1 VQLQPDAKL
10 TNGMQRLG
18 DDQTEGGPV
27 ILRFPEKFLW
37 GVATSHFQVEGNP
50 EETNKRLSDWAEWTA
65 MQGKILDRST
75 ADRACDFFSL
85 YQQDVDLCKEL
96 HINTFRLSLNWA
108 ALLPTAEQR
117 EFEPA
122 TAEFYRQL
130 LRSLK
135 ENGLTTFVTLFHF
148 TLPTWLAEIGGWNNP
163 QCVEEFERFT
173 QLAVKEFGADID
185 FWLTLNE
192 PLVYVYQ
199 GHVEGAWPPGLK
211 GDYVAGFR
219 CMRHMLEGH
228 ARAYAVIHRDNPE
241 AKVSFTIHWMPF
253 EPRAKWNPLDNMSRF
268 MRDEIFNHVWMR
280 SVETGNLQFVPPLI
294 ADKRVRK
301 LTGVIPGLRGAIDYI
316 GVNYY
321 TRQVCEFEM
330 KWPPDIFGIRSDM
343 AEFETSSLGWEIYP
357 EGLFNLLTKELD
369 PYRYDELGNA
379 REIYITENGLAS
391 MFSSELTDGDW
402 SLDDDM
408 RCNYLLAHLIAVH
421 KAIRMGA
428 NVKGYLHWS
437 LLDNFEWAEGLRA
450 RFGLVRVAY
459 PTLER
464 TLRKSAHL
472 YSEICG
478 QNALIDPVNSFYPYL

>member
-1 VQLQPDAKL
+1 LQPEAKI
-10 TNGMQRLG
+10 TNGVQRAG
-18 DDQTEGGPV
+18 EYRPDDGPV
-27 ILRFPEKFLW
+27 VLKFPEDFLW

-50 EETNKRLSDWAEWTA
+50 EEIKRRVSDWATWTA
-65 MQGKILDRST
+65 MQGKILDQST
-75 ADRACDFFSL
+75 ADRACDFFSR
-85 YQQDVDLCKEL
+85 YEEDIDLCKQL
-96 HINTFRLSLNWA
+96 NINTFRLSLNWA
-108 ALLPTAEQR
+108 ALLPTPDAT
-117 EFEPA
+117 EFSKTSA
-122 TAEFYRQL
+122 DFYRQL
-130 LRSLK
+130 LRTLK
-135 ENGLTTFVTLFHF
+135 EKGLTTFVTLFHF
-148 TLPTWLAEIGGWNNP
+148 CLPTWLSEAGGWNNP
-163 QCVEEFERFT
+163 KTIEEFERFT
-173 QLAVKEFGADID
+173 ELAVKEFGEYVD

-192 PLVYVYQ
+192 PLAYAYQ
-199 GHVEGAWPPGLK
+199 GHIEGAWPPGLK
-211 GDYVAGFR
+211 GDYIAAFTAIR
-219 CMRHMLEGH
+219 NMLEGH
-228 ARAYAVIHRDNPE
+228 ARSYGVIHRAIPD
-241 AKVSFTIHWMPF
+241 AKVSFTVHWMPF

-280 SVETGNLQFVPPLI
+280 SVETGNLQFVPPLN

-301 LTGVIPGLRGAIDYI
+301 LCGVIPGLRGAIDYLGI
-316 GVNYY
+316 NYY

-330 KWPPDIFGIRSDM
+330 KWPPDLFGIRSDL

-357 EGLFNLLTKELD
+357 EGLFELLTKGLD

-379 REIYITENGLAS
+379 REIYITENGYAS
-391 MFSSELTDGDW
+391 MFSAELTDGDW
-402 SLDDDM
+402 SLDDDL

-464 TLRKSAHL
+464 TLRKSAKL
-472 YSEICG
+472 FGEICG